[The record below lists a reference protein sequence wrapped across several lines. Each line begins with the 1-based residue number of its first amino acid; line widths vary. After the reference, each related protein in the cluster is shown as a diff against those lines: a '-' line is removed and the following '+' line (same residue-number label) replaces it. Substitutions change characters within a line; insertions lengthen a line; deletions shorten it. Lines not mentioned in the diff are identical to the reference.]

1 MRKHALTFTLATVVS
16 LVLAGCSMAPRYER
30 PAPPVPDAWPSGAAY
45 HPAPASEKTAA
56 ELPWREFIQD
66 EKLQKVI
73 EQALANNRD
82 LRSALANIQSARAQ
96 YRIQRSDLLPKID
109 GELSASKQKS
119 FNTFGGAAGGGRTIE
134 NEFYTASYGLSA
146 FEIDLFGRV
155 RSLSNAALQS
165 YLATAEAGRAT
176 RISLIAETA
185 SAYLTLAADNSRYAL
200 AQRTL
205 ESAQRTMDVT
215 RKRLEAGVSSRLDV
229 RQAETVYQQARV
241 DLASTTALIA
251 QDRNALELLTGGR
264 IPDELMP
271 AELPEDHRWL
281 ADVPAGLSSSVLLER
296 PDVLQAEH
304 QLQSANANIG
314 AARAAFFPRLSLTAS
329 TGLASPELSDLF
341 NDGTSIWS
349 VAPNLVLPIFQG
361 GANLAN
367 LSFAKAQRDLF
378 VSQYELAIQTAF
390 KEVADALA
398 VRGTIQD
405 QLSAQRALVD
415 AAADSYQL
423 AEARYTKGVD
433 TFLNALDAQRTLY
446 NAEKSLVSAR
456 LTASDN
462 VVTLYRVL
470 GGGLAGEE

>member
-1 MRKHALTFTLATVVS
+1 MRKYVFSLATAVS
-16 LVLAGCSMAPRYER
+16 LVLSGCTMAPRYER
-30 PAPPVPDAWPSGAAY
+30 PAAPVPDTWPSGAAY
-45 HPAPASEKTAA
+45 DPAQDGEKTAA
-56 ELPWREFIQD
+56 DLPWREFIRD

-73 EQALANNRD
+73 EQSLANNRD

-96 YRIQRSDLLPKID
+96 YRIQRSDLFPKLN
-109 GELSASKQKS
+109 GEVRGTRQKTL
-119 FNTFGGAAGGGRTIE
+119 NTFGGAVDSTFE
-134 NEFYTASYGLSA
+134 NEFYSASVGLSA

-155 RSLSNAALQS
+155 RSLSNASLES
-165 YLATAEAGRAT
+165 YLATAEAARAT

-185 SAYLTLAADNSRYAL
+185 SAYLTLAADLSRHEL
-200 AQRTL
+200 ARRTV
-205 ESAQRTMDVT
+205 ESAQRTMEVT

-229 RQAETVYQQARV
+229 RQAETIYQQARV
-241 DLASTTALIA
+241 DLANTTSLIA

-264 IPDELMP
+264 LPDELLP
-271 AELPEDHRWL
+271 SELPDNHQWL
-281 ADVPAGLSSSVLLER
+281 ADVPAGLSSSVLLAR

-304 QLQSANANIG
+304 QLKSANANIG

-329 TGLASPELSDLF
+329 TGLASPELSNLF
-341 NDGTSIWS
+341 DGSSIWS
-349 VAPNLVLPIFQG
+349 VTPNLVLPIFSG
-361 GANLAN
+361 GANVAN
-367 LSFAKAQRDLF
+367 LSYAKAQRDLY

-433 TFLNALDAQRTLY
+433 SFLNALDAQRTLY

-462 VVTLYRVL
+462 IVTLYRVL

>member
-1 MRKHALTFTLATVVS
+1 MRKHASTFTLAAAVS
-16 LVLAGCSMAPRYER
+16 LVLTGCTMAPHYQR
-30 PAPPVPDAWPSGAAY
+30 PAAPVPDAWPSGAAY
-45 HPAPASEKTAA
+45 ESAQPSEKTAA
-56 ELPWREFIQD
+56 EIPWREFIQD
-66 EKLQKVI
+66 DKLQKVI

-96 YRIQRSDLLPKID
+96 YRIQRSDLFPKIN
-109 GELSASKQKS
+109 GTVSGTQQKS
-119 FNTFGGAAGGGRTIE
+119 LNTFGGAADSTFE
-134 NEFYTASYGLSA
+134 NEFYTANLGLSA
-146 FEIDLFGRV
+146 FELDLFGRV
-155 RSLSNAALQS
+155 RSLSNAALQT
-165 YLATAEAGRAT
+165 YLATTEAGRAT

-185 SAYLTLAADNSRYAL
+185 SAYLTLAADNSRYDL
-200 AQRTL
+200 AKRTL
-205 ESAQRTMDVT
+205 ESAQRTMEVT
-215 RKRLEAGVSSRLDV
+215 QKRLELGVSSRLDV
-229 RQAETVYQQARV
+229 RQAETVYQQAKV
-241 DLASTTALIA
+241 DLANTTALIA

-264 IPDELMP
+264 IPDELLP
-271 AELPEDHRWL
+271 SELPENHQWL
-281 ADVPAGLSSSVLLER
+281 ADVPAGLSSSVLLSR

-304 QLQSANANIG
+304 QLLSANANIG

-329 TGLASPELSDLF
+329 TGLASPELSNLF
-341 NDGTSIWS
+341 SDGASIWS
-349 VAPNLVLPIFQG
+349 AGANLVLPIFQG
-361 GANLAN
+361 GANVAN
-367 LSFAKAQRDLF
+367 LAYSNAQRDLY

-390 KEVADALA
+390 REVADALA

-405 QLSAQRALVD
+405 QLNAQRALVD

-423 AEARYTKGVD
+423 ADARYTKGVD

>member
-1 MRKHALTFTLATVVS
+1 MRKHVFTLAAAVS
-16 LVLAGCSMAPRYER
+16 LVLTGCTMAPRYER
-30 PAPPVPDAWPSGAAY
+30 PAPPVPEAWPGGAAY
-45 HPAPASEKTAA
+45 DPAQASEKTAA
-56 ELPWREFIQD
+56 DLPWREFIRD

-73 EQALANNRD
+73 EQTLANNRD

-96 YRIQRSDLLPKID
+96 YRIQRSDLFPKFN
-109 GELSASKQKS
+109 GELSGTRQKTL
-119 FNTFGGAAGGGRTIE
+119 NTFGGVNGTTFE
-134 NEFYTASYGLSA
+134 NEFYSASVGLSA

-155 RSLSNAALQS
+155 RSLSSASLQS

-185 SAYLTLAADNSRYAL
+185 SAYLTLAADISRYEL
-200 AQRTL
+200 ARRTV

-215 RKRLEAGVSSRLDV
+215 RKRMEAGVSSRLDV

-241 DLASTTALIA
+241 DLASTTSLIA
-251 QDRNALELLTGGR
+251 QDRNALELLTGSR
-264 IPDELMP
+264 IADELLP
-271 AELPEDHRWL
+271 SELPENHQWL
-281 ADVPAGLSSSVLLER
+281 ADVPAGLSSSVLLTR

-304 QLQSANANIG
+304 QLMSANANIG

-329 TGLASPELSDLF
+329 KGLASPELSNLLD
-341 NDGTSIWS
+341 DGISIWS
-349 VAPNLVLPIFQG
+349 VAPNLVLPIFSG
-361 GANLAN
+361 GENVAN
-367 LSFAKAQRDLF
+367 LSYAKAQRDLY

-423 AEARYTKGVD
+423 AEARYAKGVD

>member
-1 MRKHALTFTLATVVS
+1 MHKQALTFTLAAAVS
-16 LVLAGCSMAPRYER
+16 LILSGCTMAPDYER
-30 PAPPVPDAWPSGAAY
+30 PATPVADTWPSGAAY
-45 HPAPASEKTAA
+45 DPAQDSEKTAA
-56 ELPWREFIQD
+56 DVPWREFIKD
-66 EKLQKVI
+66 ARLQKVI
-73 EQALANNRD
+73 EQGLANNRD
-82 LRSALANIQSARAQ
+82 LRSALANIQAARAQ
-96 YRIQRSDLLPKID
+96 YRIQRADLLPRINGD
-109 GELSASKQKS
+109 INATRSKS
-119 FNTFGGAAGGGRTIE
+119 VNTFTGAHVPIE
-134 NEFYTASYGLSA
+134 NEFYTASLGLSA

-155 RSLSNAALQS
+155 RSLSNAAVES
-165 YLATAEAGRAT
+165 YLATAEAARAT

-185 SAYLTLAADNSRYAL
+185 SAYLTLAADSSLLELSR
-200 AQRTL
+200 RTV
-205 ESAQRTMDVT
+205 ESAQRSMDVT

-229 RQAETVYQQARV
+229 RQAETIYQQARA

-251 QDRNALELLTGGR
+251 QDRNTLELLTGSR
-264 IPDELMP
+264 IPDEL
-271 AELPEDHRWL
+271 LPPDLPDNHQWL
-281 ADVPAGLSSSVLLER
+281 ADVPAGLSSSVLLSR

-304 QLQSANANIG
+304 QLKSANANIG
-314 AARAAFFPRLSLTAS
+314 AARAAFFPTLSLTAS
-329 TGLASPELSDLF
+329 TGLASPELSNLF
-341 NDGTSIWS
+341 SDGASIWS
-349 VAPNLVLPIFQG
+349 VGPSLVLPIFNG
-361 GANLAN
+361 GANVAN
-367 LSFAKAQRDLF
+367 LEYANAQRDLY

-405 QLSAQRALVD
+405 QLDAQRALVD

>member
-1 MRKHALTFTLATVVS
+1 MRKQAISFSLAAAVTLA
-16 LVLAGCSMAPRYER
+16 LAGCTMAPRYER
-30 PAPPVPDAWPSGAAY
+30 PAAPVADTWPSGAAY
-45 HPAPASEKTAA
+45 DPAQASEKTAA
-56 ELPWREFIQD
+56 DLPWREFIRDQ
-66 EKLQKVI
+66 KLQKI
-73 EQALANNRD
+73 IDQALANNRD
-82 LRSALANIQSARAQ
+82 LRSALANIQAARAQ
-96 YRIQRSDLLPKID
+96 YRIQRSDLFPKFN
-109 GELSASKQKS
+109 GELSATRQKS
-119 FNTFGGAAGGGRTIE
+119 LSSFNGTTGSPVET
-134 NEFYTASYGLSA
+134 EFYSASVGLSA

-155 RSLSNAALQS
+155 RSLSKASLES

-185 SAYLTLAADNSRYAL
+185 SAYLTLAADNSRYEL
-200 AQRTL
+200 ARRTVD
-205 ESAQRTMDVT
+205 SAQRTMEVT

-229 RQAETVYQQARV
+229 RQAETVYQQARS

-264 IPDELMP
+264 LADELLP
-271 AELPEDHRWL
+271 AELPENHQWL
-281 ADVPAGLSSSVLLER
+281 AEVPAGLSSSVLLAR

-304 QLQSANANIG
+304 QLKSANANIG
-314 AARAAFFPRLSLTAS
+314 AARAAFFPTLSLTAS
-329 TGLASPELSDLF
+329 KGLASPELSDLF
-341 NDGTSIWS
+341 DDGVSVWS
-349 VAPNLVLPIFQG
+349 VAPNLVLPIFRG
-361 GANLAN
+361 GENVAN
-367 LSFAKAQRDLF
+367 LSYAKAQRDLY

-405 QLSAQRALVD
+405 QLDAQRALVD
-415 AAADSYQL
+415 AAADSYEL

>member
-1 MRKHALTFTLATVVS
+1 MRKQALLLTAAISLA
-16 LVLAGCSMAPRYER
+16 LAGCTMAPRYER
-30 PAPPVPDAWPSGAAY
+30 PAAPVADTWPSGAAY
-45 HPAPASEKTAA
+45 DPAQASEKTAVDV
-56 ELPWREFIQD
+56 PWREFIKD
-66 EKLQKVI
+66 EKLEKVI

-96 YRIQRSDLLPKID
+96 YRIQRADLFPRINGD
-109 GELSASKQKS
+109 INATRSKN
-119 FNTFGGAAGGGRTIE
+119 FNQFTGTGGTIE
-134 NEFYTASYGLSA
+134 NEFYTAGVGLSA

-155 RSLSNAALQS
+155 RSLSKAAVET
-165 YLATAEAGRAT
+165 YLATAEAARAT

-185 SAYLTLAADNSRYAL
+185 SAYLTLAADNSQLEL
-200 AQRTL
+200 ARRTV
-205 ESAQRTMDVT
+205 ESAQRSMDVT

-229 RQAETVYQQARV
+229 RQAETIYQQARA

-271 AELPEDHRWL
+271 AELPNDHQWL
-281 ADVPAGLSSSVLLER
+281 ADVPAGLSSSVLLAR

-304 QLQSANANIG
+304 QLKSANANIG
-314 AARAAFFPRLSLTAS
+314 AARAAFFPTLSLTAS
-329 TGLASPELSDLF
+329 TGLASTELSDLF
-341 NDGTSIWS
+341 SDGARIWS
-349 VAPNLVLPIFQG
+349 VAPSLVLPIFNG
-361 GANLAN
+361 GANVAN
-367 LSFAKAQRDLF
+367 LSYAKAQRDLY

-405 QLSAQRALVD
+405 QLDAQRALVD

-446 NAEKSLVSAR
+446 NAEKSLVSGR

>member
-1 MRKHALTFTLATVVS
+1 MRKHAIAMAHVIVIA
-16 LVLAGCSMAPRYER
+16 LVLGACTMAPHYER
-30 PAPPVPDAWPSGAAY
+30 PAAPVADTWPTGAAY
-45 HPAPASEKTAA
+45 APTQASDTTAGDI
-56 ELPWREFIQD
+56 PWRQFIQD
-66 EKLQKVI
+66 DKLRQLI

-96 YRIQRSDLLPKID
+96 YRIQRA
-109 GELSASKQKS
+109 ELSPQVNGDVSGNRSKSVSASTLS
-119 FNTFGGAAGGGRTIE
+119 GALGRPVE
-134 NEFYTASYGLSA
+134 SEFYTASVGLSA

-155 RSLSNAALQS
+155 RSLSKAALES
-165 YLATAEAGRAT
+165 YLATEEAARAT

-185 SAYLTLAADNSRYAL
+185 SAYVTFAADNSQLELSR
-200 AQRTL
+200 RTL
-205 ESAQRTMDVT
+205 ESAQRSMEVT

-229 RQAETVYQQARV
+229 RQAETIYQQARA

-251 QDRNALELLTGGR
+251 QDRNALELLVGGH
-264 IPDELMP
+264 IPDALLP
-271 AELPEDHRWL
+271 SELPNDHQWL

-304 QLQSANANIG
+304 QLKSANANIG

-329 TGLASPELSDLF
+329 TGLASTELSDLF
-341 NDGTSIWS
+341 SDGASIWS
-349 VAPNLVLPIFQG
+349 VGPSLVLPIFNG
-361 GANLAN
+361 GANVAN
-367 LSFAKAQRDLF
+367 LSYANAQRNLY

-390 KEVADALA
+390 REVADALA
-398 VRGTIQD
+398 VRGTIQE
-405 QLSAQRALVD
+405 QLDAQRALVD

-446 NAEKSLVSAR
+446 NAEKSLLSAR
-456 LTASDN
+456 LTASNN

-470 GGGLAGEE
+470 GGGLAGE

>member
-1 MRKHALTFTLATVVS
+1 MRKHALTFTLAAIVS
-16 LVLAGCSMAPRYER
+16 AVLAGCSMAPHYER
-30 PAPPVPDAWPSGAAY
+30 PAAPVADAWPSGASY
-45 HPAPASEKTAA
+45 DPAQPSEKTAA
-56 ELPWREFIQD
+56 DLPWREFVRD

-73 EQALANNRD
+73 DQALANNRD
-82 LRSALANIQSARAQ
+82 LRSSLANIQAARAQ
-96 YRIQRSDLLPKID
+96 YRIQRSDLFPKFN
-109 GELSASKQKS
+109 GEISATRQKS
-119 FNTFGGAAGGGRTIE
+119 LSSFSESRSPVE
-134 NEFYTASYGLSA
+134 NEFYSASVGLSA

-155 RSLSNAALQS
+155 RSLSNASLES
-165 YLATAEAGRAT
+165 YLATSEAGRAT

-185 SAYLTLAADNSRYAL
+185 SAYLTLAADNSRYEL
-200 AQRTL
+200 ARRTV

-251 QDRNALELLTGGR
+251 QDRNALELLTGGHL
-264 IPDELMP
+264 PDELLP
-271 AELPEDHRWL
+271 AELPDNHQWL
-281 ADVPAGLSSSVLLER
+281 ADVPAGLSSSVLLSR

-304 QLQSANANIG
+304 QLKSANANIG
-314 AARAAFFPRLSLTAS
+314 AARAAFFPSLSLTAS
-329 TGLASPELSDLF
+329 RGLASPELSGLF
-341 NDGTSIWS
+341 SDGVSVWS
-349 VAPNLVLPIFQG
+349 VAPNLVLPIFRG
-361 GANLAN
+361 GENVAN
-367 LSFAKAQRDLF
+367 LSYAKAQRELY

-405 QLSAQRALVD
+405 QLDAQRALVD
-415 AAADSYQL
+415 AAADSYEL